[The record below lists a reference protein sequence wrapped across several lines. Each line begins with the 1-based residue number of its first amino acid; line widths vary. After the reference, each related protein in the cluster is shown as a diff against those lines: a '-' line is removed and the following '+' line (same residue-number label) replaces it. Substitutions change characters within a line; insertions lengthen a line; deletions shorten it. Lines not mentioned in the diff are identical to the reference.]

1 MKKSMPLKQGKIPIL
16 RDQLWFWTPEW
27 QSLEKAADR
36 DLSAGRFKEFK
47 SAKEAVAE
55 LKS

>member
-1 MKKSMPLKQGKIPIL
+1 MKKSMPRTQGKTPML
-16 RDQLWFWTPEW
+16 REQLWFWTPEW
-27 QSLEKAADR
+27 QSLEKEAEE

-47 SAKEAVAE
+47 SGKKAIAW